1 MKDYT
6 NQIHGCWK
14 VLERDKNP
22 KSKSHE
28 TFWLCE
34 CQNCGSIKSVRKT
47 DLDKNP
53 RSCNNCKG
61 QLTKSWQIGDRYGLL
76 QIIGK
81 GTPQGNHTRV
91 LVQCDCG
98 SAPFEV
104 RLEHLKGQNH
114 SPTISCGCLSKSS
127 GELKIEQCLQDY
139 NYQTQ
144 YIIPELSKFMP
155 FDFAIFKNGKLVC
168 LIEFDGEQHYRPID
182 FLGGEDKF
190 KVQQANDQRRNQ
202 FCREHDIPLIRIPYY
217 DYDKITPEYMT
228 ELISSC
234 SENKK

>member
-34 CQNCGSIKSVRKT
+34 CQNCGAIKSVRKT

-61 QLTKSWQIGDRYGLL
+61 QLTKS
-76 QIIGK
+76 
-81 GTPQGNHTRV
+81 
-91 LVQCDCG
+91 
-98 SAPFEV
+98 
-104 RLEHLKGQNH
+104 
-114 SPTISCGCLSKSS
+114 CGCLSKSS
-127 GELKIEQCLQDY
+127 GELKIEQCLQNY

-168 LIEFDGEQHYRPID
+168 LIEFDGEQHYRPI
-182 FLGGEDKF
+182 
-190 KVQQANDQRRNQ
+190 RR
-202 FCREHDIPLIRIPYY
+202 
-217 DYDKITPEYMT
+217 
-228 ELISSC
+228 
-234 SENKK
+234 